1 MHHWLTQNEKG
12 LASEIRTLATW
23 MSLAPFVLIV
33 LIAIGQAGMA
43 SAQVP
48 ERADTRSRLIADY
61 QPWSYVAIHPVDAR
75 IVDEI
80 RMDQTRFPEVFEIP
94 DMGGL
99 EQGQMWTEATQTP
112 SAVPEMHKPTLAAS
126 QTAEPSSI
134 PTLPGTATAVV
145 VATGTPTKSATP
157 MPTATGTSVQGTTQ
171 TRTPTVAPTMTRTL
185 APTITSTRTATI
197 GPTGTRTPTMTPTRT
212 ATIGPTRTPTG
223 TPTPSPAPSPTPTA
237 AQLGRVFWFHDDTGP
252 YQYMMYPAQP
262 SGTETFFATDLG
274 ARTVD
279 FYSEILPA
287 ASSIPAG
294 TTTVYIQVYTP
305 SLYSG
310 IIQWRVFAGRSGS
323 WTMLGGAWMEISFFT
338 SDLMQISFSTSS
350 YVFGAGEQ
358 LMLEGVVDQYLEITW
373 DGWSNSSRLE
383 LP

>member
-99 EQGQMWTEATQTP
+99 EQGQIWTEATQTP
-112 SAVPEMHKPTLAAS
+112 SAAPEMHKPTLAAS

-171 TRTPTVAPTMTRTL
+171 TRTPTVTPTMTRTL

-212 ATIGPTRTPTG
+212 PTG
-223 TPTPSPAPSPTPTA
+223 TPTPSPVPSATA
-237 AQLGRVFWFHDDTGP
+237 THGPLSRVFWFNDDTGP

-274 ARTVD
+274 ARTIN

-294 TTTVYIQVYTP
+294 TTTVYIQAYTP
-305 SLYSG
+305 SLNSG
-310 IIQWRVFAGRSGS
+310 IIWWRVFAGKGGA
-323 WTMLGGAWMEISFFT
+323 WTMLGGAEMEISFFT
-338 SDLMQISFSTSS
+338 SDLKQISFSTGS

-358 LMLEGVVDQYLEITW
+358 LMLEGIVDQYLEITW
-373 DGWSNSSRLE
+373 DGRSNSSRLE
-383 LP
+383 TP